1 MTKKLALFI
10 IFIKIMVASSET
22 VTLEQLLKSGLEN
35 NNLIILKEK
44 SLNSQIKDIEILKST
59 VKPKISLD
67 LSYDIYKNENVIGNP
82 WIKNYVL
89 SEDKVGIYLILKQ
102 NIYDGGIYN
111 SKNKMSIIDK
121 NTEFYNLENEKQ
133 EFYSKVYIL
142 YYDILKEEEL
152 LKLKKEMLKKL
163 ELDKFNAELYLK
175 NEKIIYTDLLKI
187 GVEIL
192 NIEQEILSINNNIAI
207 LKNEMKKNT
216 GFSIDDRELIIP
228 KELDEKKLEDIKSL
242 IEKAYKNEIELKKLE
257 NNLEKIKYE
266 NEILRSTKKPN
277 ISLQGLY
284 GIDIGQGEEFDNW
297 TLSINI
303 SQNIYEGGKSKKTEE
318 KLQIEKEK
326 INISKL
332 EIKEN
337 IKNNLEKSL
346 KKLSSLSLIK
356 EKNIK
361 NLRFNEEILKVE
373 ELKYNNETID
383 INDLI
388 SARLNLM
395 TANQNYIR
403 SNYEYEQEKVRI
415 YRLIGEI
422 YNSGGKNEKQ

>member
-297 TLSINI
+297 KLSINI
-303 SQNIYEGGKSKKTEE
+303 SQNIYEGGKSKNTEE

-422 YNSGGKNEKQ
+422 YNSGGENEKQ

>member
-297 TLSINI
+297 KLSINI

-332 EIKEN
+332 EIKGVPPPERLFTLIRN
-337 IKNNLEKSL
+337 KSH
-346 KKLSSLSLIK
+346 
-356 EKNIK
+356 N
-361 NLRFNEEILKVE
+361 
-373 ELKYNNETID
+373 
-383 INDLI
+383 
-388 SARLNLM
+388 
-395 TANQNYIR
+395 
-403 SNYEYEQEKVRI
+403 
-415 YRLIGEI
+415 
-422 YNSGGKNEKQ
+422 